1 MKQYLNSIVF
11 KKGFQQI
18 FLSVAFM
25 LTLLISGNLFAQTDS
40 TKTDSTQ
47 KEEAAVEEESSL
59 ISPSVDFVSVQKANN
74 TIDLKA
80 TLKAKVKGSL
90 IKLPLL
96 KIKFLQVT
104 DTEEKEIGFV
114 ITDRIGKAVLNIKAD
129 SLQTNKEG
137 KLHFKAVFAGNKS
150 MEAAEEEL
158 TIKKARLEITPV
170 KEDSLLTVQ
179 VKLVDVG
186 TGTEIPVPE
195 NLLGIFVHRSFN
207 PLKVGEGTTDD
218 NGEAT
223 VEIPTNLPGDE
234 KGNVILSARLD
245 ESELY
250 GNLEASV
257 TQPWGSKVSNKL
269 EELPRSL
276 FSEHPPLWMM
286 ITFAVLMSTVWGH
299 YLVII
304 IQLFRLRKEEPELD
318 SPTVEH
324 LS

>member
-170 KEDSLLTVQ
+170 KEDSFLTVQ
-179 VKLVDVG
+179 VC
-186 TGTEIPVPE
+186 TPFIQ
-195 NLLGIFVHRSFN
+195 S
-207 PLKVGEGTTDD
+207 
-218 NGEAT
+218 
-223 VEIPTNLPGDE
+223 
-234 KGNVILSARLD
+234 
-245 ESELY
+245 
-250 GNLEASV
+250 
-257 TQPWGSKVSNKL
+257 SKS
-269 EELPRSL
+269 R
-276 FSEHPPLWMM
+276 
-286 ITFAVLMSTVWGH
+286 
-299 YLVII
+299 
-304 IQLFRLRKEEPELD
+304 
-318 SPTVEH
+318 
-324 LS
+324 